1 MHMRRL
7 GRWILALTKWAVILL
22 LICGVMS
29 VFAAAGTYIYFSRD
43 LPQIS
48 SLEDYQPSVVTTFY
62 SEDDRKIAEF
72 YKQRRI
78 VVKLSEMPKHLI
90 QAFVATE
97 DARFYEHEG
106 IDLYSIMRAF
116 FKNLEAGTIV
126 QGGSTITQQ
135 VAKSF
140 FLTPERS
147 YTRKLKEA
155 ILAYRIDR
163 HFTKDE
169 ILFLYLNQI
178 YLGHGA
184 YGVEAAAQN
193 YFGKSAEKL
202 TIGES
207 AMLAGLPRAPSWYSP
222 HRHFER
228 ARQRQIYVL
237 NRMVSEN
244 FISNSEASEAMNT
257 DVTIEKRP
265 NWFQE
270 TVPYYTE
277 HVRRMVKEQYG
288 EKLLYTGGLRV
299 YTAVDIEMQEQARK
313 SVEKGLRDLG
323 KRQGYRG
330 PVRHISRKEIE
341 AFSRKLQEDIE
352 DQALHEDLIVQG
364 VVVDVDDKKNK
375 TTVRI
380 GKNVGVIP
388 LENMRWARKP
398 DPEVAPGVIRVQRP
412 GQVLRVGDVIRVRLE
427 SWDGKNQQWNLSLE
441 QTPRAQAALICMES
455 DNAHVR
461 AMVGG
466 RKFSES
472 QFNRATQSRRQPGSA
487 FKPVVYSAA
496 LDKGY
501 TPATVIAD
509 TSVVFTDDERDFT
522 WKPDNYDNTFHGFTL
537 LRDGL
542 IHSRNVVTVKIMQ
555 DIGVDYVID
564 YARKLGIESQL
575 DRNLS
580 TALGSSGVSLLE
592 LVRAYGV
599 FANQGIRQEAVFIRR
614 IEDRNGNVI
623 YEAPEEKESVI
634 DKSTAYI
641 ITHLLEK
648 VVTEGTG
655 WRIKALK
662 RPVAG
667 KTGTT
672 NNLYDAWFMGYTPR
686 FVTGVWV
693 GHDQEKSLGKNETGS
708 RAASPIWLDYMQE
721 ILEDR
726 TERVFPV
733 PDNVVFAKI
742 DAKTGLLPNEDSEKV
757 IDMCF
762 KQGTVPERRTKTKD
776 EIADTDDFFKKGIQ

>member
-1 MHMRRL
+1 MRRL

-599 FANQGIRQEAVFIRR
+599 FANQGIRQEPVFIRR

>member
-7 GRWILALTKWAVILL
+7 GRWILALTKWAFILL
-22 LICGVMS
+22 LICAVMS
-29 VFAAAGTYIYFSRD
+29 VFAAAGTYMYFSRD
-43 LPQIS
+43 LPKIT

-78 VVKLSEMPKHLI
+78 VVELSEMPEHLI

-163 HFTKDE
+163 YFTKDE

-193 YFGKSAEKL
+193 YFGKSAEDL

-244 FISNSEASEAMNT
+244 FITNSEASEAMNT
-257 DVTIEKRP
+257 EMTIEKRP

-277 HVRRMVKEQYG
+277 HVRRIIKEQYG
-288 EKLLYTGGLRV
+288 EKLLYTGGLKV
-299 YTAVDIEMQEQARK
+299 YTAVDIEMQEKARK
-313 SVEKGLRDLG
+313 SVDKGLRDLD

-330 PVRHISRKEIE
+330 PIRNIARNEIE

-352 DQALHEDLIVQG
+352 NKALHEGLIVQG

-380 GKNVGVIP
+380 GKKVGVIP
-388 LENMRWARKP
+388 VENMRWARKP
-398 DPEVAPGVIRVQRP
+398 DPEVAAGVIRVQRP
-412 GQVLRVGDVIRVRLE
+412 GQVLQVGDVIRVRLE
-427 SWDGKNQQWNLSLE
+427 SWDGKNQHWNLSLE
-441 QTPRAQAALICMES
+441 QTPKAQAALICMES
-455 DNAHVR
+455 DSSFVR

-487 FKPVVYSAA
+487 FKPVVYAAA

-509 TSVVFTDDERDFT
+509 TSIVFTDEETDFT

-599 FANQGIRQEAVFIRR
+599 FANQGTRQEPVFIRR

-655 WRIKALK
+655 WRIRALK

-708 RAASPIWLDYMQE
+708 RAASPIWLDYMQQ
-721 ILEDR
+721 ILEGKP
-726 TERVFPV
+726 ERVFPV

-742 DAKTGLLPNEDSEKV
+742 DAKTGLLPNEDSDKV
-757 IDMCF
+757 INMCF
-762 KQGTVPERRTKTKD
+762 KEGTVPERRTKTKD
-776 EIADTDDFFKKGIQ
+776 EITDTDDFFKKGIQ

>member
-1 MHMRRL
+1 
-7 GRWILALTKWAVILL
+7 
-22 LICGVMS
+22 
-29 VFAAAGTYIYFSRD
+29 
-43 LPQIS
+43 
-48 SLEDYQPSVVTTFY
+48 
-62 SEDDRKIAEF
+62 
-72 YKQRRI
+72 
-78 VVKLSEMPKHLI
+78 
-90 QAFVATE
+90 
-97 DARFYEHEG
+97 
-106 IDLYSIMRAF
+106 
-116 FKNLEAGTIV
+116 
-126 QGGSTITQQ
+126 
-135 VAKSF
+135 
-140 FLTPERS
+140 
-147 YTRKLKEA
+147 
-155 ILAYRIDR
+155 
-163 HFTKDE
+163 
-169 ILFLYLNQI
+169 
-178 YLGHGA
+178 
-184 YGVEAAAQN
+184 
-193 YFGKSAEKL
+193 
-202 TIGES
+202 
-207 AMLAGLPRAPSWYSP
+207 
-222 HRHFER
+222 
-228 ARQRQIYVL
+228 
-237 NRMVSEN
+237 
-244 FISNSEASEAMNT
+244 
-257 DVTIEKRP
+257 
-265 NWFQE
+265 
-270 TVPYYTE
+270 
-277 HVRRMVKEQYG
+277 
-288 EKLLYTGGLRV
+288 
-299 YTAVDIEMQEQARK
+299 MQEKARK
-313 SVEKGLRDLG
+313 SVEKGLRDLD

-441 QTPRAQAALICMES
+441 QTPRAQAALICRES

-487 FKPVVYSAA
+487 FKPVVYAAA

-501 TPATVIAD
+501 SPATVIAD
-509 TSVVFTDDERDFT
+509 TSIVFTDDERDFT

-592 LVRAYGV
+592 LVSAYGV
-599 FANQGIRQEAVFIRR
+599 FANQGIRQEPVFIRR
-614 IEDRNGNVI
+614 IEDRSGNVI

-721 ILEDR
+721 ILGGS

-762 KQGTVPERRTKTKD
+762 KEGTVPERRTKTKD
-776 EIADTDDFFKKGIQ
+776 EIVDTDDFFKKGIQ

>member
-1 MHMRRL
+1 MRRL

-43 LPQIS
+43 LPKIS

-193 YFGKSAEKL
+193 YFAKSAEEL

-244 FISNSEASEAMNT
+244 FITNSEASEAMNT
-257 DVTIEKRP
+257 NVTIEKRP

-277 HVRRMVKEQYG
+277 HVRRIVKEQYG

-313 SVEKGLRDLG
+313 SVEKGLRDLD

-388 LENMRWARKP
+388 LEKMRWARKP

-487 FKPVVYSAA
+487 FKPVVYAAA

-509 TSVVFTDDERDFT
+509 TSIVFTDDERDFT

-599 FANQGIRQEAVFIRR
+599 FANQGIRQELVFIRR

-708 RAASPIWLDYMQE
+708 RAASPIWLDYMQQ
-721 ILEDR
+721 ILEGR

-762 KQGTVPERRTKTKD
+762 KEGTVPERRTKTED

>member
-1 MHMRRL
+1 MRRL

-22 LICGVMS
+22 LICVIVS

-43 LPQIS
+43 LPKIT

-62 SEDDRKIAEF
+62 SDDERKIAEF

-78 VVKLSEMPKHLI
+78 VVELTEMPEHLV

-106 IDLYSIMRAF
+106 VDLYSIMRAF

-147 YTRKLKEA
+147 YARKLKEA

-193 YFGKSAEKL
+193 YFGKSAEDL

-237 NRMVSEN
+237 NRMVSED
-244 FISNSEASEAMNT
+244 FITNSEASEAMNT
-257 DVTIEKRP
+257 EMTIEKRP
-265 NWFQE
+265 NWYQE

-277 HVRRMVKEQYG
+277 HVRRIIKEQYG
-288 EKLLYTGGLRV
+288 EKLLYTGGLKV
-299 YTAVDIEMQEQARK
+299 YTAVDIEMQEKARR
-313 SVEKGLRDLG
+313 SVEKGLRDLD

-330 PVRHISRKEIE
+330 PMRNIARNEIE

-352 DQALHEDLIVQG
+352 EQALHEGLIVKG
-364 VVVDVDDKKNK
+364 VVVDVDDKKKK

-398 DPEVAPGVIRVQRP
+398 DPEVAAGVIRVQRP
-412 GQVLRVGDVIRVRLE
+412 GQVLQVGDVIRVRLQ
-427 SWDGKNQQWNLSLE
+427 SWEGENQQWNLSLE
-441 QTPRAQAALICMES
+441 QTPRAQASLICMES
-455 DNAHVR
+455 DSSYVR

-487 FKPVVYSAA
+487 FKPVVYAAA

-509 TSVVFTDDERDFT
+509 TSIVFTDDETDFI

-564 YARKLGIESQL
+564 YARELGIESRM

-599 FANQGIRQEAVFIRR
+599 FANQGIRQEPVFIRR

-634 DKSTAYI
+634 NKSTAYI

-655 WRIKALK
+655 WRIRALK

-721 ILEDR
+721 ILEGKP
-726 TERVFPV
+726 ERVFPV

-742 DAKTGLLPNEDSEKV
+742 DAKTGLLPNEDSDKV

-762 KQGTVPERRTKTKD
+762 KEGTVPTRRTKTKD
-776 EIADTDDFFKKGIQ
+776 EITDTDDFFKKGIQ

>member
-1 MHMRRL
+1 MRRL
-7 GRWILALTKWAVILL
+7 GRWILALTKWAFILL
-22 LICGVMS
+22 LICVVMS

-43 LPQIS
+43 LPKIS

-193 YFGKSAEKL
+193 YFAKSAEDL

-244 FISNSEASEAMNT
+244 FITNSEASEAMNT

-288 EKLLYTGGLRV
+288 EKLLYTGGLKV

-313 SVEKGLRDLG
+313 SVEKGLRDLD

-388 LENMRWARKP
+388 LESMRWARKP

-412 GQVLRVGDVIRVRLE
+412 GQVLQVGDVIRVRLE
-427 SWDGKNQQWNLSLE
+427 AWDGKNQQWNLSLE

-487 FKPVVYSAA
+487 FKPVVYAAA

-509 TSVVFTDDERDFT
+509 TSIVFTDDERDFT

-592 LVRAYGV
+592 LACAYGV
-599 FANQGIRQEAVFIRR
+599 FANQGIRQEPVFIRR

-721 ILEDR
+721 ILEGR

-742 DAKTGLLPNEDSEKV
+742 DAKTGLLPNEDSENV

-762 KQGTVPERRTKTKD
+762 KEGTVPERRTKTKD